1 MTDAMFDWRPFLVRW
16 SEEWG
21 DALRPD
27 DSRGE
32 PDEEARRAGWL
43 GFAPAPDA
51 RIAALE
57 ERLGLRLPPSYRA
70 FLQVTD
76 GWRHA
81 GGFVWRLAGTED
93 LRRHEDASGLAE
105 WLREELDEDS
115 TPEEVLLAGMGERAL
130 QLDVESDATY
140 VLMDPGDVGDDGEW
154 AVYEHATW
162 SGDFHPRRHAS
173 FRAFMEAMHR
183 QFHMLRASRLG
194 EEFTN
199 STTQALDRA
208 VDNARLDALRGHHEQ
223 ADSALAEAEEYGR
236 PRAKALRDQIRR
248 MLGDSHLVDFG
259 PLKADPL
266 YAPEV
271 LPVLA
276 PQHVRDGAGWRSHV
290 RAVPE
295 TVRATAAEILRQV
308 LQGTFRYTVD
318 GPFGRAVDE
327 AREQARWGE
336 TDAAWR
342 TLRAALPSWRPLGP
356 DHLAPVGLLAD
367 PLLGPLLTADRGR
380 ELLATPRG
388 GETGTAPAPTADA
401 DPPGLAWLAE
411 PEPTGR
417 GCRFVLVE
425 GVEPAELPDRLAD
438 DTAGLNEPMEL
449 WRARQ
454 GRSGNGLSATPWED
468 RALAAVGRA
477 GPGWSFAFDVEP
489 WHFHER
495 TFRSP
500 AGPASRGSRAVVVW
514 GDFSGL
520 FHLSVGEDG
529 AEKYAFTVQGT
540 TTRRSGAVPPALDPD
555 RFFGPAA
562 DASPG
567 EARPWQEAEREALSA
582 VAAEFGVRLPRFA
595 LTDGRLHTFT
605 TLSWTRPPE
614 PGAVYQFGTFTV
626 HPLPGPDEGAG
637 TGW

>member
-16 SEEWG
+16 SEEWA

-43 GFAPAPDA
+43 GFAPAPSA
-51 RIAALE
+51 RIASLE

-93 LRRHEDASGLAE
+93 IRRHADVSGFAE
-105 WLREELDEDS
+105 WFKEELDEDS
-115 TPEEVLLAGMGERAL
+115 TPEEVLLAGMWERAL

-154 AVYEHATW
+154 AVYEYATW
-162 SGDFHPRRHAS
+162 SGEYPQRHRS

-183 QFHMLRASRLG
+183 QFHMLRANRLG
-194 EEFTN
+194 EEFVN
-199 STTQALDRA
+199 GTTRDLDRA

-223 ADSALAEAEEYGR
+223 ASAALAEAEEYGR
-236 PRAKALRDQIRR
+236 PRAKPLRDQIRQP
-248 MLGDSHLVDFG
+248 LGDPYLVDFG
-259 PLKADPL
+259 RLKADPL

-276 PQHVRDGAGWRSHV
+276 DQHVRDDAGWEFHLRTVSEAV
-290 RAVPE
+290 RG
-295 TVRATAAEILRQV
+295 TADEILQRV
-308 LQGTFRYTVD
+308 RQGTFRYTAE

-336 TDAAWR
+336 TDTAWH
-342 TLRAALPSWRPLGP
+342 TLRAALPNWRPLGP

-388 GETGTAPAPTADA
+388 GETGTTPSPAFDA
-401 DPPGLAWLAE
+401 DPPGLAWLTEAE
-411 PEPTGR
+411 PSLTGR
-417 GCRFVLVE
+417 GYRFVLVE
-425 GVEPAELPDRLAD
+425 GLEPAELPSRLAD
-438 DTAGLNEPMEL
+438 DTAALNQPMKL
-449 WRARQ
+449 WRARLGRHGN
-454 GRSGNGLSATPWED
+454 GRSAAPWED

-477 GPGWSFAFDVEP
+477 GSGWSFAFDAEP
-489 WHFHER
+489 GHFHEQ

-500 AGPASRGSRAVVVW
+500 AGAASRGTRAVVVW
-514 GDFSGL
+514 SEPRGL
-520 FHLSVGEDG
+520 FHLSLGEDG
-529 AEKYAFTVQGT
+529 EEKYAFTVQGT
-540 TTRRSGAVPPALDPD
+540 TIHRSGAVPAALDPD
-555 RFFGPAA
+555 RFFGPGT
-562 DASPG
+562 DATTG
-567 EARPWQEAEREALSA
+567 EVRPWEEAQRLALSA
-582 VAAEFGVRLPRFA
+582 VAVEFGTRLPRFA
-595 LTDGRLHTFT
+595 LTRGLLHTFT
-605 TLSWTRPPE
+605 TRSWTRPPE
-614 PGAVYQFGTFTV
+614 PGEACLFATFT
-626 HPLPGPDEGAG
+626 PARD
-637 TGW
+637 TGDRS

>member
-1 MTDAMFDWRPFLVRW
+1 MTDAMCDWRPFLVRW
-16 SEEWG
+16 SEEWA

-43 GFAPAPDA
+43 GFAPAPNA

-81 GGFVWRLAGTED
+81 GQFVWRLAGTED
-93 LRRHEDASGLAE
+93 IRRHEDASGLAG
-105 WLREELDEDS
+105 WLQEELVEDS
-115 TPEEVLLAGMGERAL
+115 TPEEVLLAGMGKRAL

-140 VLMDPGDVGDDGEW
+140 VLMDPGDVGEDGEW
-154 AVYEHATW
+154 AVYEYATW
-162 SGDFHPRRHAS
+162 SGEYPQRHAS

-194 EEFTN
+194 EEFAN

-208 VDNARLDALRGHHEQ
+208 VDHARLEALRGHHEQ
-223 ADSALAEAEEYGR
+223 ANTALAEAEEYGR
-236 PRAKALRDQIRR
+236 PRAKPLRDQIRR
-248 MLGDSHLVDFG
+248 LLGDSYLVDFSR
-259 PLKADPL
+259 LKADPL

-276 PQHVRDGAGWRSHV
+276 LQHVRDNSGWASHL
-290 RAVPE
+290 RTVPE
-295 TVRATAAEILRQV
+295 AVRGAAEEILRQV
-308 LQGTFRYTVD
+308 RQGTFRYTAD

-336 TDAAWR
+336 TDAAWHI
-342 TLRAALPSWRPLGP
+342 LRAALPSWRPLGP

-388 GETGTAPAPTADA
+388 GERGTAPPPTADA

-411 PEPTGR
+411 AEPELTGA
-417 GCRFVLVE
+417 GYRFVLVE
-425 GVEPAELPDRLAD
+425 GVEPAELPGRLAD
-438 DTAGLNEPMEL
+438 DTAVLNEPMEL
-449 WRARQ
+449 WRARLA
-454 GRSGNGLSATPWED
+454 RSGNGRSAAPWEE

-477 GPGWSFAFDVEP
+477 GSGWSFAFDVEP
-489 WHFHER
+489 GHFHER

-500 AGPASRGSRAVVVW
+500 AGAASRGARAVVVW
-514 GDFSGL
+514 SDPSGL

-529 AEKYAFTVQGT
+529 EEKYAFTVQGS

-555 RFFGPAA
+555 RFFGPAT
-562 DASPG
+562 DAPPG
-567 EARPWQEAEREALSA
+567 AARPWQEVERLALSA

-595 LTDGRLHTFT
+595 LTSGRLHTCT
-605 TLSWTRPPE
+605 SLSWIRPPE
-614 PGAVYQFGTFTV
+614 PGEVYRFGTFTV
-626 HPLPGPDEGAG
+626 VPGPGGGEE
-637 TGW
+637 TGS